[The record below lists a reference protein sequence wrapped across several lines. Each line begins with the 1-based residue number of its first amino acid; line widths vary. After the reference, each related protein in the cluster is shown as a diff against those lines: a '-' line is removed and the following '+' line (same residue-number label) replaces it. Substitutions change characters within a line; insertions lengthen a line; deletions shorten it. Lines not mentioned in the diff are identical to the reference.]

1 MESKARP
8 TMSLDDPRQDGAPC
22 GVVSTRGDGRIYKRK
37 GSSRYWI
44 QYSIRGRQYREP
56 GGKTPAAARKKL
68 RQRLREA
75 GTERFG
81 GPAAERVT
89 VDQLADA
96 LLVHMKNQG
105 KTSIDKVRSH
115 LKPVR
120 TFFAGRPAMDVTTA
134 ALERYQRERLDA
146 RKATATVNR
155 EVHALRRAFN
165 VAAHQTPPLF
175 PKYLVPY
182 FPSLPVDNVRSGFF
196 ERAEVAALLG
206 RVEDADLRD
215 FIEWGFRTGM
225 RKGEIA
231 RLTWDMLDR
240 SGSPWVLRIPGA
252 ITKNRTG
259 RTLGLEGEV
268 RGIIERRLRSRRFD
282 CPLIFHRVS
291 KGRAGSPVDDFS
303 RAWRNALK
311 AAGLAE
317 GRLFHDLRRSAVRT
331 LIRAGVDEST
341 AMKVSGHKT
350 RSMLLRYNIVTER
363 ETADALLRA
372 DANLSTQPLERNVE
386 KGHFGHSGAVAK
398 SEVFSPQQRLAE
410 AGGNRTHRSR
420 D

>member
-1 MESKARP
+1 M
-8 TMSLDDPRQDGAPC
+8 TLDGFRAEGAPC
-22 GVVSTRGDGRIYKRK
+22 GVVGSRGDGRIYKRK

-44 QYSIRGRQYREP
+44 QYSVRGRQYREP
-56 GGKTPAAARKKL
+56 GGRTPAAARKKL

-89 VDQLADA
+89 VNQLADA

-105 KTSIDKVRSH
+105 RASVDKIRAH

-120 TFFAGRPAMDVTTA
+120 AFFAGRPALDVTTA

-146 RKATATVNR
+146 KKAPATVNR

-165 VAAHQTPPLF
+165 VAAQQTPPLF
-175 PKYLVPY
+175 PKYLVPH
-182 FPSLPVDNVRSGFF
+182 FPSLPVDNVRTGFF
-196 ERAEVAALLG
+196 ERADVEALLAH
-206 RVEDADLRD
+206 VADESLRD

-240 SGSPWVLRIPGA
+240 SGTPWVLRIPGA

-259 RTLGLEGEV
+259 RSLGLEGVV
-268 RGIIERRLRSRRFD
+268 RGITERRLRARRFD

-291 KGRAGSPVDDFS
+291 KGRAGSPVDDFG
-303 RAWRNALK
+303 RMWRNALR
-311 AAGLAE
+311 AARLPQGL
-317 GRLFHDLRRSAVRT
+317 LFHDLRRSAVRT
-331 LIRAGVDEST
+331 LIRAGVDETT

-350 RSMLLRYNIVTER
+350 RSMVLRYNIVTER

-372 DANLSTQPLERNVE
+372 DALLSNQPRERNVE
-386 KGHFGHSGAVAK
+386 EGQFGDSRQSV
-398 SEVFSPQQRLAE
+398 SSQVSTQQQQLAE
-410 AGGNRTHRSR
+410 AGRNRTYRCR
-420 D
+420 RQPAAGRL

>member
-1 MESKARP
+1 MTLDDARP
-8 TMSLDDPRQDGAPC
+8 KSAPC
-22 GVVSTRGDGRIYKRK
+22 DVVTSRGDGRVYKRK

-105 KTSIDKVRSH
+105 RASADKIRCH

-120 TFFAGRPAMDVTTA
+120 DFFDGRPAMDVTTA
-134 ALERYQRERLDA
+134 SLERYQRERLDA
-146 RKATATVNR
+146 RKAPATVNR

-165 VAAHQTPPLF
+165 VAARQTPPLF
-175 PKYLVPY
+175 PKHLVPY

-196 ERAEVAALLG
+196 ERGEVEALLQHVG
-206 RVEDADLRD
+206 DEGVRD
-215 FIEWGFRTGM
+215 FIAWGFRTGM

-240 SGSPWVLRIPGA
+240 SGVPWVLRIPAA

-268 RGIIERRLRSRRFD
+268 RAIIERRLRVRRFD
-282 CPLIFHRVS
+282 CPLIFHREC
-291 KGRAGSPVDDFS
+291 KGRPGQPITDFWDV
-303 RAWRNALK
+303 WRNALQ
-311 AAGLAE
+311 AAGLPAE
-317 GRLFHDLRRSAVRT
+317 RLFHDLRRSAVRT
-331 LIRAGVDEST
+331 LIRAGVDETT

-372 DANLSTQPLERNVE
+372 DAYLSTQPTQAESE
-386 KGHFGHSGAVAK
+386 KGQLRDIHADGSGK
-398 SEVFSPQQRLAE
+398 SLTDQ
-410 AGGNRTHRSR
+410 GGVGSSGRIRTYNPPVNSR
-420 D
+420 MLCH